1 MTTPYLLYQNLA
13 AEAEVPPDGILSRTL
28 YQDGHVKV
36 VLFGFAAGQELSA
49 HTAPFRAAIH
59 VLEGTAQ
66 LTLGSDKVDAGPGTW
81 AMMEPQL
88 EHGILAKTPV
98 KMLLTMLKQA
108 K

>member
-1 MTTPYLLYQNLA
+1 MTTRYLLYQNLA

-28 YQDGHVKV
+28 YQDDHVKV

-66 LTLGSDKVDAGPGTW
+66 LTLGSDQVEAGPGTW

-98 KMLLTMLKQA
+98 KMLLTMLRQA